1 MTLTQQLELKT
12 AELAGLV
19 HTVNSLAYSI
29 QEDYQ
34 NGMLAELDL
43 QELGLRL
50 SGVEQAALSLSR
62 TCSHLRFI
70 LLKKQ
75 QGESLTA

>member
-1 MTLTQQLELKT
+1 MKLIQQLELKT
-12 AELAGLV
+12 QELGGLV

-34 NGMLAELDL
+34 NGTLVESDL
-43 QELGLRL
+43 PELGLRL

-62 TCSHLRFI
+62 TCSHLRYI
-70 LLKKQ
+70 LLRKQ
-75 QGESLTA
+75 QEGSLTA